1 MGQRVRLSTLLGLAF
16 VSGCMND
23 PANPGA
29 IGLSVLGKASFG
41 YVRGGST
48 STYSATGI
56 ISLATFATDRYTT
69 TFALG
74 FRDTTST
81 ATAIVSNVPRSSGVS
96 DVLTI
101 NVNSQGVGTFA
112 IGSSCTAGAANC
124 TGVIFVVDLNAN
136 TGAFTA
142 ACTLSSGVVT
152 IATYSQTSATGSFSG
167 SGLCAGATG
176 VSTDFSI
183 TNGVFD
189 VPVLKGGPTTARG
202 PSSVP

>member
-1 MGQRVRLSTLLGLAF
+1 MRQRRIAVLLGLTL
-16 VSGCMND
+16 VSSCVSD
-23 PANPGA
+23 PANPGS

-48 STYSATGI
+48 SSYSATGI
-56 ISLATFATDRYTT
+56 ISTATFAADRYTT

-81 ATAIVSNVPRSSGVS
+81 ATAIISNVPRSTGLS
-96 DVLTI
+96 DVLTV
-101 NVNSQGVGTFA
+101 NVNAQGVGTFA
-112 IGSSCTAGAANC
+112 VGSSCTSGAVNC
-124 TGVIFVVDLNAN
+124 TGVVFVIDLNAN
-136 TGAFTA
+136 TGSFAA

-167 SGLCAGATG
+167 SGLCAGAAG

-183 TNGVFD
+183 TNGVFE
-189 VPVLKGGPTTARG
+189 VPVLKGGPTTVRS
-202 PSSVP
+202 PSLMP